1 MKFLELEHLTMQ
13 FGGLIAV
20 NDISIN
26 VKKGEIHGL
35 IGPNGSGKT
44 TIFNMLSGYYKPTS
58 GKIIFKGNDIT
69 GFPAHKI
76 TAAGFARTFQNL
88 RLFKSMTVLD
98 NLLVAMGHNAK
109 AKVYEVL
116 INPIAA
122 KNEDNVF
129 TEKAMQLLDL
139 LGIQK
144 FAHDKATS
152 LPYGHQRRVEI
163 ARALATEPKIL
174 LLDEPAAGLNDVET
188 EELTE
193 ILVRI
198 HDAGV
203 TIFLVEHHMKLV
215 MKSCEMITVIDYGK
229 KIAEGDCNCIQNDP
243 VVIEAYL
250 GKEDEVVSR

>member
-1 MKFLELEHLTMQ
+1 MFLDLENLTMK
-13 FGGLIAV
+13 FGGLTAV
-20 NDISIN
+20 DKISIN
-26 VKKGEIHGL
+26 VKQGEIHGL

-58 GKIIFKGNDIT
+58 GKIMFEGKDMT
-69 GFPAHKI
+69 GMPAYKI

-98 NLLVAMGHNAK
+98 NLMVAMGHKAT
-109 AKVYEVL
+109 AKVYEVM

-122 KNEDNVF
+122 RKEDDVF
-129 TEKAMQLLDL
+129 TEKAMKILELLD
-139 LGIQK
+139 IRK
-144 FAHDKATS
+144 FANNQATS

-163 ARALATEPKIL
+163 GRALASEPKIL

-188 EELTE
+188 EELSE
-193 ILVRI
+193 ILEKI
-198 HDAGV
+198 HASGI

-215 MKSCEMITVIDYGK
+215 MKSCGMITVIDYGK

-250 GKEDEVVSR
+250 GKEEDLVSR

>member
-1 MKFLELEHLTMQ
+1 
-13 FGGLIAV
+13 
-20 NDISIN
+20 
-26 VKKGEIHGL
+26 L

-44 TIFNMLSGYYKPTS
+44 TIFNMLSGYYKPTAGRITFE
-58 GKIIFKGNDIT
+58 GKDLT
-69 GFPAHKI
+69 GLPAHKI

-109 AKVYEVL
+109 AKVYEVM
-116 INPIAA
+116 ISPVVA
-122 KNEDNVF
+122 KNEDKIF
-129 TEKAMQLLDL
+129 TEKAMKLLEL
-139 LGIQK
+139 LGIRK
-144 FAHDKATS
+144 FANDRATS

-163 ARALATEPKIL
+163 ARALATEPKVL

-188 EELTE
+188 EELSGILEE
-193 ILVRI
+193 IQ
-198 HDAGV
+198 DSGV

-215 MKSCEMITVIDYGK
+215 MKSCGVITVIDYGK

-250 GKEDEVVSR
+250 GKEDDFVSG